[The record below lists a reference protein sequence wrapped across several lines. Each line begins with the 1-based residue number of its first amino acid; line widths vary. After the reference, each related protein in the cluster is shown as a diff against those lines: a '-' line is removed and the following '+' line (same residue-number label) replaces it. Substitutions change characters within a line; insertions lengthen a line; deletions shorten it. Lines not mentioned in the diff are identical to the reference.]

1 MNRYPSSSLWNV
13 FELRGVAC
21 SCILALPRVTT
32 AIVIAYRGK
41 RNFASS
47 AFIRRPSRSSLVK
60 QRYVDRG
67 KPKTIFLL
75 LLVLN
80 KYSRM
85 YLYICIYIVIVR
97 DVEKTFPEL
106 CFQSEILS
114 SRWCESSI
122 KYLNFLLFFRELDRT
137 IVVVNWERLY
147 LFVHERY
154 ICVGNSLGFVVCK
167 SKSIR
172 TRVSSFFE
180 IVLNL

>member
-85 YLYICIYIVIVR
+85 YICIYV
-97 DVEKTFPEL
+97 
-106 CFQSEILS
+106 
-114 SRWCESSI
+114 
-122 KYLNFLLFFRELDRT
+122 
-137 IVVVNWERLY
+137 
-147 LFVHERY
+147 Y
-154 ICVGNSLGFVVCK
+154 IYCDC
-167 SKSIR
+167 
-172 TRVSSFFE
+172 
-180 IVLNL
+180 